1 MFKSTEKYNKDNLS
15 ILQQLDDDTIE
26 LIIERDY
33 YSEDS
38 KNLMNML
45 RRMKPNNTIEYN
57 YSKKM
62 TCGRL
67 YSNKFSLQNCPKTI
81 RSLLCEGQNYHDYDL
96 ENAHYNI
103 TLRLC
108 KEYGVEHIHIEKYCN
123 DREAV
128 LEKEYQ
134 TKTTML
140 MFLYQ
145 DKPKTGDSSFLKGLS
160 KELTIIKKRM
170 TIEKEHLIST
180 TEKTN
185 KLSSLYSKVV
195 GIYENELLLKVINH
209 FKVEN
214 PVLVFDGFM
223 CQKEYSIEEME
234 KITGYKW
241 TEKPIQP
248 INISDYKSEYQQLKE
263 EFEENNFWTREPL
276 TRMSRISPN
285 HEYYPQTKADF
296 LDKLAEMGDVLLEKW
311 EKDPNK
317 RCYDSSVFDPNPD
330 FENDRQFNT
339 FKPFVIKMP
348 TYENK
353 PPQPK
358 EFIDLVS
365 SLCNYDD
372 DVSDYLMS
380 YIAHLFQKPHE
391 LPQTAIVLKGNQ
403 GTGKDTLTHIIDKLL
418 GNNYLVKLSDMSN
431 LVGGF
436 NECLY
441 NTLVVQI
448 NEMSGQDGYT
458 YKNKI
463 KDMITTETNVI
474 KRKYLPIFYQKNCIR
489 WFMFS
494 NNLVPVV
501 IENTDRRFLICET
514 ADDYI
519 GKTDYW
525 RDFYRKLNDKEYL
538 QQIYYYLMNYDI
550 SEWRPSLIPETKDKK
565 NLRINN
571 TNPIHLF
578 INNYNFDKL
587 AIYTIKKVDYH
598 IIPCQELFQD
608 FKCDDMTDDKK
619 LLKSSYFKKTVS
631 ALKSIDI
638 KRVGKSEM
646 FAIDLPKLK
655 KELKYYV
662 SNAEEEKGEFKK
674 GGLCK
679 NQIID
684 SDSDSE
690 D

>member
-1 MFKSTEKYNKDNLS
+1 MFNSTETYNKDNLA
-15 ILQQLDDDTIE
+15 ILQSLDEDTLQLM
-26 LIIERDY
+26 IERDY
-33 YSEDS
+33 HQETAKDLISRI
-38 KNLMNML
+38 
-45 RRMKPNNTIEYN
+45 RRMKSSNTIEYN

-62 TCGRL
+62 SCGRL

-81 RSLLCEGQNYHDYDL
+81 RNLLCEGQNYHDYDL

-103 TLRLC
+103 TLKLC
-108 KEYGVEHIHIEKYCN
+108 KEHNEECVYIEKYCN
-123 DREAV
+123 ERQAV
-128 LEKEYQ
+128 LDQEHQ
-134 TKTTML
+134 SKTSML

-145 DKPKTGDSSFLKGLS
+145 DKPKIGDSAFLKGLS
-160 KELTIIKKRM
+160 KELINIKKKM
-170 TIEKEHLIST
+170 TNLKQHLIST

-185 KLSSLYSKVV
+185 KLSSLYSKVI
-195 GIYENELLLKVINH
+195 GIYENEILLKVINH
-209 FKVEN
+209 FEIEN

-223 CQKEYSIEEME
+223 TKKEYSLDEME
-234 KITGYKW
+234 KVCGYKW
-241 TEKPIQP
+241 TEKPINP
-248 INISDYKSEYQQLKE
+248 IDITNYKSEYQLLKE
-263 EFEENNFWTREPL
+263 EWEINNFWTREPL

-285 HEYYPQTKADF
+285 HEYYPQTKTDF
-296 LDKLAEMGDVLLEKW
+296 LDKMFEKGEVLYEKW

-317 RCYDSSVFDPNPD
+317 RCYDTSVFDPNPD
-330 FENDRQFNT
+330 FNNDRQFNT
-339 FKPFVIKMP
+339 FKPFTIIMP
-348 TYENK
+348 KYENE

-365 SLCNYDD
+365 SLCNYDSI
-372 DVSDYLMS
+372 VYNYLMS

-391 LPQTAIVLKGNQ
+391 NPHTAIVLKGNQ

-441 NTLVVQI
+441 NKLVVQI
-448 NEMSGQDGYT
+448 NEMSGQDGYA

-474 KRKYLPIFYQKNCIR
+474 SRKYLPIQYQQNNVR

-519 GKTDYW
+519 GKTEYW

-550 SEWRPSLIPETKDKK
+550 SEWRPNNIPQTKDKR
-565 NLRINN
+565 NLLINN
-571 TNPIHLF
+571 NNPIHLF
-578 INNYNFDKL
+578 ISTFKFNKL
-587 AIYTIKKVDYH
+587 AQYTIKKVKYNVVS
-598 IIPCQELFQD
+598 CQEFYED
-608 FKCDDMTDDKK
+608 FKCSDYVDDNKI
-619 LLKSSYFKKTVS
+619 KSTYFKKTVS

-638 KRVGKSEM
+638 KRIKGISSDC
-646 FAIDLPKLK
+646 FAIDLNKLND
-655 KELKYYV
+655 ELKYYI
-662 SNAEEEKGEFKK
+662 SCAEETEGVLTKVGCM
-674 GGLCK
+674 L
-679 NQIID
+679 D
-684 SDSDSE
+684 
-690 D
+690 

>member
-1 MFKSTEKYNKDNLS
+1 MFKFSEKYNKNNLS
-15 ILQQLDDDTIE
+15 ILQQLDEDTID
-26 LIIERDY
+26 LLIERDY
-33 YSEDS
+33 RQEDS
-38 KNLMNML
+38 KQLL
-45 RRMKPNNTIEYN
+45 SKLKRMKPSNTIEYN
-57 YSKKM
+57 YSKQM

-67 YSNKFSLQNCPKTI
+67 YSNKFSLQNCPETI
-81 RSLLCEGQNYHDYDL
+81 RNLLCEGQNYHDYDL

-108 KEYGVEHIHIEKYCN
+108 KERDAECIYIEKYCN
-123 DREAV
+123 DRQAV
-128 LEKEYQ
+128 LDKEYQ
-134 TKTTML
+134 SKRSML

-145 DKPKTGDSSFLKGLS
+145 DKPKTGDSHFLKGLQR
-160 KELTIIKKRM
+160 ELTNIKNIMIK
-170 TIEKEHLIST
+170 EKAHLVST
-180 TEKTN
+180 TEKKN
-185 KLSSLYSKVV
+185 KLSSLYSKIV
-195 GIYENELLLKVINH
+195 GIYENNLLVKVIKH

-223 CQKEYSIEEME
+223 CQKEYSLEEMKE
-234 KITGYKW
+234 ITGYVW
-241 TEKPIQP
+241 TEKPINQ
-248 INISDYKSEYQQLKE
+248 IDISNYKSEYQLLKE

-296 LDKLAEMGDVLLEKW
+296 LDKQAELGPVLFEKW

-317 RCYDSSVFDPNPD
+317 RCYDTSVFNPDPN
-330 FENDRQFNT
+330 FKNDRQFNT
-339 FKPFVIKMP
+339 FKPFTIVMP
-348 TYENK
+348 KYDE
-353 PPQPK
+353 PPPPPK
-358 EFIDLVS
+358 EFLDLVS

-372 DVSDYLMS
+372 IVSDYLIS

-391 LPQTAIVLKGNQ
+391 NPHTAIVLKGNQ
-403 GTGKDTLTHIIDKLL
+403 GTGKDTLTHIIEKLL
-418 GNNYLVKLSDMSN
+418 GNNYLIKLSDMSN

-474 KRKYLPIFYQKNCIR
+474 RRKYLPICYQKNYIR

-519 GKTDYW
+519 GKTEYW

-538 QQIYYYLMNYDI
+538 QQIYYYLMNFDI
-550 SEWRPSLIPETKDKK
+550 SEWRPNNIPQTKDKK
-565 NLRINN
+565 NLLINN
-571 TNPIHLF
+571 NNPIHLF
-578 INNYNFDKL
+578 ISNYKISKL
-587 AIYTIKKVDYH
+587 PIFTIKKVEYYV
-598 IIPCQELFQD
+598 IPCQELFQD
-608 FKCDDMTDDKK
+608 FKCSDMTDDKS
-619 LLKSSYFKKTVS
+619 LLKSSYFRKTVS

-638 KRVGKSEM
+638 KRVNKSEC
-646 FAIDLPKLK
+646 FAIELEKLK
-655 KELKYYV
+655 KELQYYV
-662 SNAEEEKGEFKK
+662 SQAKEEEGTFKN
-674 GGLCK
+674 GVSSCM
-679 NQIID
+679 I
-684 SDSDSE
+684 E
-690 D
+690 